1 MKKLILFALA
11 SFVISS
17 CRKDDDESQ
26 PTIVGN
32 WKIDKHITRYGN
44 GSTVTD
50 ILDDCQMKT
59 NITFSNDGKVSSV
72 GYFKSNE
79 SSTNCQIHNS
89 KGTYDY
95 QESKKTIT
103 LVLEE
108 EGIITAEVENLT
120 GNQLTLV
127 VMHHDFDGDGKD
139 DKLIRIFKK

>member
-11 SFVISS
+11 SLSIIS

-26 PTIVGN
+26 ATIVGT

-50 ILDDCQMKT
+50 VLDDCEIKT
-59 NITFSNDGKVSSV
+59 NITFSNDGTVSSV
-72 GYFKSNE
+72 GYFKSDE

-95 QESKKTIT
+95 QESNKTIT
-103 LVLEE
+103 LLLEE
-108 EGIITAEVENLT
+108 EGVTTAEVENLT
-120 GNQLTLV
+120 SNHLTLV
-127 VMHHDFDGDGKD
+127 AMQHDFDGDGTD